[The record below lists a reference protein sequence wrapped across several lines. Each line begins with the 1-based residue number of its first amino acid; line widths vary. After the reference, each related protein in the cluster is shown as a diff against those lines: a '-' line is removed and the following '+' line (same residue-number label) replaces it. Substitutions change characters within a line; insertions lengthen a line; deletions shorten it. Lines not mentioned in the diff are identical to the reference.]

1 MKKIIALII
10 VVCLIVVGISS
21 CTACTSFNDHTYTV
35 KVTDKERIQNAKGSY
50 YLIYGFD
57 ESGQSKVFT
66 NTDTLLRGKF
76 NSSNFYAE
84 LEEGK
89 YYKITVIGCRI
100 PLFSAYE
107 NIIDYKEIDSWEVNK
122 NEN

>member
-57 ESGQSKVFT
+57 ESGNSKVFQ

-76 NSSNFYAE
+76 NSSNIY
-84 LEEGK
+84 
-89 YYKITVIGCRI
+89 V
-100 PLFSAYE
+100 
-107 NIIDYKEIDSWEVNK
+107 
-122 NEN
+122 

>member
-57 ESGQSKVFT
+57 ESGNSKVFK

-76 NSSNFYAE
+76 NSSNIYVE
-84 LEEGK
+84 IEEDK
-89 YYKITVIGCRI
+89 TYNFTVVGHRI
-100 PLFSAYE
+100 PFCSTYE
-107 NIIDYKEIDSWEVNK
+107 NIINYEEINDEVVV